1 MIIAAALY
9 HVRDGSSIDLKMERQ
24 IPSKV
29 RNPQNNQTPARLS
42 AAVPIE
48 TMQTKTRMR
57 KTLVGEVNL
66 DFIAGCYACDLFL
79 ASAAFMNAQSHTLRA
94 FRRNEME
101 KILAKIK

>member
-42 AAVPIE
+42 GGSSDRDYANKNKNE
-48 TMQTKTRMR
+48 KDSGSG
-57 KTLVGEVNL
+57 GE
-66 DFIAGCYACDLFL
+66 
-79 ASAAFMNAQSHTLRA
+79 S
-94 FRRNEME
+94 
-101 KILAKIK
+101 

>member
-42 AAVPIE
+42 GGSSDRDYANKNKNQEECIDGAVSWLHGL
-48 TMQTKTRMR
+48 
-57 KTLVGEVNL
+57 TLCSGLALGECGVNRLL
-66 DFIAGCYACDLFL
+66 DF
-79 ASAAFMNAQSHTLRA
+79 S
-94 FRRNEME
+94 
-101 KILAKIK
+101 

>member
-42 AAVPIE
+42 GGNLSYAKKYEYEKERSGGGESWPHGL
-48 TMQTKTRMR
+48 
-57 KTLVGEVNL
+57 TLCSGLALGERGVHRPV
-66 DFIAGCYACDLFL
+66 DF
-79 ASAAFMNAQSHTLRA
+79 S
-94 FRRNEME
+94 
-101 KILAKIK
+101 